1 MFYYFSLH
9 FLRMDAGQPLL
20 CTCSPN
26 AYFQNCKS
34 QSVPEGLSTMSQQ
47 CKCKPQS
54 SREYIYI
61 PRNLAQQHQQQ
72 LQPLRH
78 NCSCHNFDKSL
89 MTASTN
95 TATPSILTRNVF
107 KDNTAPIHST
117 STIPKCRLKRS
128 QSLSRPITYVEQMT
142 TSV

>member
-1 MFYYFSLH
+1 
-9 FLRMDAGQPLL
+9 MDAGQPLL

-34 QSVPEGLSTMSQQ
+34 QSVPEGLSAMSQQ
-47 CKCKPQS
+47 CKCKPHS

-61 PRNLAQQHQQQ
+61 PRHLAQQHQQ
-72 LQPLRH
+72 LQSVRY
-78 NCSCHNFDKSL
+78 NCSCHNLDKSL
-89 MTASTN
+89 TTASTN
-95 TATPSILTRNVF
+95 TATASSLTRNVF
-107 KDNTAPIHST
+107 KDNTAAPIQST
-117 STIPKCRLKRS
+117 STMPKCRLKRS